1 VRLAAIDTS
10 TELGSVALFEANE
23 VRGGHSSDFTVI
35 AEDAARVSHAHG
47 ESMLPRVAAL
57 FARVGWK
64 PADVA
69 RWAVGI
75 GPGSF
80 TGARIAVAT
89 AKGIALSTGAELV
102 GVTSLD
108 ALAEGAR
115 GLDGGAG
122 EAAVVSLV
130 AAGRDEVFVQLR
142 EAARGLLVPPTHVR
156 VDAVTALL
164 DDAVGSIASGAV
176 VVVVGDPARRVD
188 WSRLRARTSL
198 RFEAPHDFPRASA
211 VGRLSFGRPP
221 DRADGLE
228 PLYVRPP
235 QISAPRARREVGGS
249 G

>member
-10 TELGSVALFEANE
+10 TELGSVALFQANE
-23 VRGGHSSDFTVI
+23 VRGGRSCDFTLI

-47 ESMLPRVAAL
+47 ESMLSMVAAL

-80 TGARIAVAT
+80 TGARISVAT

-115 GLDGGAG
+115 GLEGGAG
-122 EAAVVSLV
+122 DAVVSLV

-142 EAARGLLVPPTHVR
+142 EAAQGLLVPPTHVR
-156 VDAVTALL
+156 IDAVTALL

-176 VVVVGDPARRVD
+176 VVVVGDPSRRID
-188 WSRLRARTSL
+188 WSPLRARTSL

-211 VGRLSFGRPP
+211 VGRLSVGRPP

-235 QISAPRARREVGGS
+235 QISAPRARREVGGN